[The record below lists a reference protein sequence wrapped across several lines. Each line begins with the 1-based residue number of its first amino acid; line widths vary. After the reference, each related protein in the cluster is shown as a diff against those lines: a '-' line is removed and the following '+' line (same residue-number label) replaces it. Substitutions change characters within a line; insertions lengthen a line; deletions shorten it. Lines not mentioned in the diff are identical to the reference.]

1 MERLLQGF
9 TLLGCLVFL
18 CGSSM
23 HANAIEELIH
33 LQMLCDKLQAASVKL
48 NPVKCSVFYRD
59 VYLNPVISEGEET
72 GAV

>member
-1 MERLLQGF
+1 
-9 TLLGCLVFL
+9 
-18 CGSSM
+18 M

-48 NPVKCSVFYRD
+48 NPMKCSVFYRD
-59 VYLNPVISEGEET
+59 VYLNPVISEGEEM